1 MLSLDVIAIV
11 DVCYYWIALF
21 LFNPGGATV
30 GGVMKSDPKDGS
42 GHMALISLNF
52 VYLHGRWHTLLLSS
66 VSSACGSKT

>member
-30 GGVMKSDPKDGS
+30 GGGDEKRPQ
-42 GHMALISLNF
+42 
-52 VYLHGRWHTLLLSS
+52 GR
-66 VSSACGSKT
+66 